1 MNLSRNVSLGSLV
14 ILLFAAAASAQL
26 STAEL
31 SGRVTDTSGAVLPGV
46 TVTMTQTDTQA
57 MRTAVTDADGTYVIS
72 NLPTGPY
79 RLEVALQGFRSYVQ
93 NGIVLQVGATPTINV
108 SLEL

>member
-1 MNLSRNVSLGSLV
+1 MSRFLGNVLV
-14 ILLFAAAASAQL
+14 GALIILLTASAASAQL

-57 MRTAVTDADGTYVIS
+57 TRTPITDADGTYVIS

-79 RLEVALQGFRSYVQ
+79 RLEASLQAFRSYWPT
-93 NGIVLQVGATPTINV
+93 GIVLPWCATPTIKV
-108 SLEL
+108 

>member
-1 MNLSRNVSLGSLV
+1 MGRFLRNLSLGALV
-14 ILLFAAAASAQL
+14 LLLTAAAASAQV

-31 SGRVTDTSGAVLPGV
+31 SGRVTDTSSAVLPGV

-57 MRTAVTDADGTYVIS
+57 TRTAITDVDGTYVIS

-79 RLEVALQGFRSYVQ
+79 RLEVSLQGFPSYVQ
-93 NGIVLQVGATPTINV
+93 KGIGLQ
-108 SLEL
+108 